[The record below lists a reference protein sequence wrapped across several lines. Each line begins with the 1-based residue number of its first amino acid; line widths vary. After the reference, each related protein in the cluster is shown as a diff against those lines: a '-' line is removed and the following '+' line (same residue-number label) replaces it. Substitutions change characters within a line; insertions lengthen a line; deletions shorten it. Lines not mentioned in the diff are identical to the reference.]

1 MKLPKLELPGKGRGK
16 GETATPGAK
25 AAKSRSLTAPPFV
38 ENVYRDLRDRHLLV
52 PVVLLLVA
60 LVAVPALLRSSTEP
74 AAPAAVPV
82 IPEEATAVEPAVLAE
97 QLGGVRDY
105 RKRLDALKQ
114 SNPFDQQFLT
124 PTPKAEA
131 IEDTE
136 GSSIVDSTPGTGAG
150 TTGTTDPAGTG
161 GTGTTTGGST
171 TVDTDPSTTPTDDGD
186 GDDDGGSNKHFYSF
200 RVDVV
205 IAHDG
210 KRKKYE
216 AVKPGQLVPDRN
228 TPIAMFLGAP
238 INAEWARFILSSDV
252 GATEGDGHCAPSA
265 NNCQFLKLAPD
276 EKRVVEYGPDA
287 EKYSITVTDIRR
299 VLIEGKSQDK

>member
-1 MKLPKLELPGKGRGK
+1 MKLPKLELPGKGKGAGK
-16 GETATPGAK
+16 LGGAGK
-25 AAKSRSLTAPPFV
+25 AAKSRSVTAPPLV
-38 ENVYRDLRDRHLLV
+38 ENVYRDLRDRNLLI
-52 PVVLLLVA
+52 PVVVLLVA
-60 LVAVPALLRSSTEP
+60 LIAVPVLLRSSAEP

-82 IPEEATAVEPAVLAE
+82 VPEDATAVEPAVLAE

-136 GSSIVDSTPGTGAG
+136 SSSIVDAAAGAG
-150 TTGTTDPAGTG
+150 TTGADAIGS
-161 GTGTTTGGST
+161 TGTPVGDPG
-171 TVDTDPSTTPTDDGD
+171 TVDTPPSTTPSDGDDGD
-186 GDDDGGSNKHFYSF
+186 GGASDKRFYSF

-205 IAHDG
+205 VAHDG

-216 AVKPGQLVPDRN
+216 AVRPGQLVPDRD
-228 TPIAMFLGAP
+228 TPIAMFLGSP
-238 INAEWARFILSSDV
+238 ISTEWARFILSSDV

-265 NNCQFLKLAPD
+265 NNCQFLKLALD

-299 VLIEGKSQDK
+299 VVVEGRSQDK